1 MGWTIGLL
9 TTGFAEGLERALFV
23 GAAEAAE
30 ELGVNLTMVAGGRLN
45 SPLGYEARAN
55 ILYDLVSRERID
67 GFVIRAGAI
76 GLFSGLDP
84 MKELL
89 LHFDLPIVT
98 IGASIA
104 GIPRV
109 LVDSYG
115 AMFAA
120 TSHLIEAHGIRKI
133 AFVSGPPGHQEG
145 DERYRAYVD
154 ALVHHGIDPDP
165 RLVLRGNFS
174 MESGV
179 AAADLLLSGDV
190 EARAIV
196 ASNDEEAIGVLSA
209 LERRDVDVPG
219 RMAVVGFDDIEP
231 SAFVSPPLT
240 TVRMDLADV
249 GKRATELLVRRLRGE
264 EIDETTTVDLPL
276 VIRRSCGCLPL
287 GPAPRERSTV
297 PPPGSAGRPERLV
310 RELTRWMEERPGSR
324 ATSAKNWPVRIASAF
339 RADLGEES
347 SVRFATAWDE
357 VLRRFPAVSVEHLSD
372 LASIFHREAL
382 PLAASDPDA
391 WRRAQELTEQAIILV
406 ADAAGQRKAWEERQ
420 HQQQALRLQALGET
434 LIATFDLDKVMDQL
448 AQELPRLGIRRC
460 YLALYE
466 GDEAPSEWSRLLLA
480 YDERRRVAL
489 EKGGRRFRS
498 KLLVPSDLLSTERQ
512 TIAVYALYFQD
523 HQQGFIVFDV
533 TGPEQGVVCSAVRG
547 QVSTVIRGALLVRQ
561 LESRARELE
570 RAYEVQKEQQTK
582 LLVSEKMASLGRLT
596 AGIAHELNTPLAAV
610 RTSLTELESLVAEYE
625 RAFEQV
631 QAEPVDHRQ
640 IAGEMGEALSLG
652 KRAAERA
659 VNFVRGIKAQTRG
672 LDPEAPVPFDAVAA
686 LRETLL
692 LLGYTMRE
700 GRCEAVFEPG
710 AESILVR
717 GSPARLAQVV
727 TNLVRNSV
735 EALAPRGGGRIELS
749 LREEGDGVVLEVTD
763 KGGGIPAAVLP
774 KIFDPMFTTKPFGEA
789 TGLGL
794 TIVHHAVTGEFGGT
808 IDVESHEGAGT
819 TVRIRFPKVSGE
831 SGGPTSSAETR

>member
-1 MGWTIGLL
+1 MAKGWTIGLL
-9 TTGFAEGLERALFV
+9 TTGFAEGLERALFMGV
-23 GAAEAAE
+23 AEAAE
-30 ELGVNLTMVAGGRLN
+30 EMGVNLTLVAGGRLD

-55 ILYDLVSRERID
+55 ILYDLVTRDHID
-67 GFVIRAGAI
+67 AILIRAGAI
-76 GLFSGLDP
+76 GIFTGLDAMSGFCERFGVP
-84 MKELL
+84 V
-89 LHFDLPIVT
+89 VT
-98 IGASIA
+98 IGATIP
-104 GIPRV
+104 GVPRV

-120 TSHLIEAHGIRKI
+120 TAHLVEVHGLRKI

-154 ALVHHGIDPDP
+154 ALARFGIDVDP
-165 RLVLRGNFS
+165 RLVLPGNFTT
-174 MESGV
+174 ESGID
-179 AAADLLLSGDV
+179 AAERLLSSGLD
-190 EARAIV
+190 ARAIV
-196 ASNDEEAIGVLSA
+196 AANDEEAIGVLCA
-209 LERRDVDVPG
+209 LEEKNVDVPG

-240 TVRMDLADV
+240 TIRMDLADA
-249 GKRATELLVRRLRGE
+249 GKRAAELLVRRLQGE
-264 EIDETTTVDLPL
+264 EIAETTTLSLPL
-276 VIRRSCGCLPL
+276 VIRRSCGCLPI
-287 GPAPRERSTV
+287 GPAPRERSTI
-297 PPPGSAGRPERLV
+297 PPPGIAGRPERLV
-310 RELTRWMEERPGSR
+310 RELTRWMEDRPSTSRGSP
-324 ATSAKNWPVRIASAF
+324 AKNWPARLAAAF

-357 VLRRFPAVSVEHLSD
+357 VLRRFPAVSVAHLSD

-406 ADAAGQRKAWEERQ
+406 GDAAGQRKALEERQ
-420 HQQQALRLQALGET
+420 FQQQALRLQELGET

-466 GDEAPSEWSRLLLA
+466 GDDAPSEWSRLLLA
-480 YDERRRVAL
+480 YDEHRRVPL

-498 KLLVPSDLLSTERQ
+498 KELVPADLLADDRRTL
-512 TIAVYALYFQD
+512 AVYALYFQD
-523 HQQGFIVFDV
+523 HQQGFIVFDAR
-533 TGPEQGVVCSAVRG
+533 GPEQGIVCSSVRG
-547 QVSTVIRGALLVRQ
+547 QVSTVIRGALLVSQ

-570 RAYEVQKEQQTK
+570 RAYQVQKEQQTK
-582 LLVSEKMASLGRLT
+582 LLISEKMASLGRLT

-610 RTSLTELESLVAEYE
+610 RSSLTELENLVEEYRRSLE
-625 RAFEQV
+625 RADV
-631 QAEPVDHRQ
+631 EPADHRQ
-640 IAGEMGEALSLG
+640 IAGEMEQATLLG

-659 VNFVRGIKAQTRG
+659 VNFVRGIKAQTRS
-672 LDPEAPVPFDAVAA
+672 LEPEQPRPFDAVATIK
-686 LRETLL
+686 ETLL
-692 LLGYTMRE
+692 LLGYTVRE
-700 GRCEAVFEPG
+700 GQCEAVLSTD
-710 AESILVR
+710 AESIFVR

-735 EALAPRGGGRIELS
+735 EALAPRGGGRIDLS
-749 LREEGDGVVLEVTD
+749 MRQDDGGVVLDVSD
-763 KGGGIPAAVLP
+763 RGGGIAANVLP

-808 IDVESHEGAGT
+808 IDVESHEGVGT
-819 TVRIRFPKVSGE
+819 TIRIRFPKV
-831 SGGPTSSAETR
+831 

>member
-1 MGWTIGLL
+1 MAKGWTIGLL

-23 GAAEAAE
+23 GVAEAAE
-30 ELGVNLTMVAGGRLN
+30 ELGANLTLVAGGRLK
-45 SPLGYEARAN
+45 SPHGYESRAN

-76 GLFSGLDP
+76 GIFSGLDL
-84 MKELL
+84 MKDVL
-89 LHFDLPIVT
+89 LHFDLPAVT
-98 IGASIA
+98 IGATLS
-104 GIPRV
+104 GFPRV

-115 AMFAA
+115 AMLAA
-120 TSHLIEAHGIRKI
+120 TLHLIEVHGLRKI

-145 DERYRAYVD
+145 EERYQAYVD
-154 ALVHHGIDPDP
+154 ALAKHGIELDP

-179 AAADLLLSGDV
+179 AAAERLLSSEV

-196 ASNDEEAIGVLSA
+196 ASNDEEAIGILSA
-209 LERRDVDVPG
+209 LEKREIDVPG

-249 GKRATELLVRRLRGE
+249 GRRATELLVRRLRGE
-264 EIDETTTVDLPL
+264 EIDETTTLDLPL
-276 VIRRSCGCLPL
+276 VIRRSCGCLPI

-297 PPPGSAGRPERLV
+297 PPPGTSGRPERLV
-310 RELTRWMEERPGSR
+310 RELTRWMEERPGSAR
-324 ATSAKNWPVRIASAF
+324 ATAEKNWPARVATAF

-347 SVRFATAWDE
+347 SIRFATAWDE

-382 PLAASDPDA
+382 PLASSDPDA

-420 HQQQALRLQALGET
+420 YQQQALRLQALGET

-448 AQELPRLGIRRC
+448 AQELPLLGIRRC
-460 YLALYE
+460 YIALYE
-466 GDEAPSEWSRLLLA
+466 GDDAPSEWSRLLLA
-480 YDERRRVAL
+480 YDERQRVSL

-498 KLLVPSDLLSTERQ
+498 TLLVPSDLLSTERQ
-512 TIAVYALYFQD
+512 TLAVYALYFQD

-561 LESRARELE
+561 LEARARELE
-570 RAYEVQKEQQTK
+570 QAYVVQKEQQTK
-582 LLVSEKMASLGRLT
+582 LLISEKMASLGRLT

-610 RTSLTELESLVAEYE
+610 RTSMSELENLVGEYT
-625 RAFEQV
+625 RAFEQ
-631 QAEPVDHRQ
+631 AETEPVDHRQ

-659 VNFVRGIKAQTRG
+659 ANFVRGIKAQTRG
-672 LDPEAPVPFDAVAA
+672 LEPEEPVPFDAVAT

-692 LLGYTMRE
+692 LLGYTLRE

-710 AESILVR
+710 ADSILIR

-735 EALAPRGGGRIELS
+735 EALAPRGGGRVDLS
-749 LREEGDGVVLEVTD
+749 LREEGDGVVLEVKD
-763 KGGGIPAAVLP
+763 RGGGIPPDVLP

-808 IDVESHEGAGT
+808 IDVESHEGGT
-819 TVRIRFPKVSGE
+819 TVRIRFPKVSG
-831 SGGPTSSAETR
+831 TA